1 MSEKDLELKNEQN
14 DSADENAELEE
25 KAAKKFS
32 AEKSYKK
39 SELLWQKSRFGNLAK
54 SSLAEKFLQKLFRK
68 FCGRII

>member
-14 DSADENAELEE
+14 DSTVENAELEE

-39 SELLWQKSRFGNLAK
+39 SPP
-54 SSLAEKFLQKLFRK
+54 
-68 FCGRII
+68 